1 MMRLLDVEGSL
12 DVAGPGDGFT
22 LHADGA
28 LLRCEVRSVAT
39 GLLLLRLARANAPAV
54 RALVSWLDV
63 AGLRLSVRYRG
74 RVFIEV
80 GAGVPPTWIA
90 SRFGLP
96 APSQGK
102 V

>member
-1 MMRLLDVEGSL
+1 MMRSLDVEGSL

-28 LLRCEVRSVAT
+28 VLHCDVPSVRS
-39 GLLLLRLARANAPAV
+39 GLALLRLARANAPAV
-54 RALVSWLDV
+54 RSLVSWLDL

-74 RVFIEV
+74 RVVFEA
-80 GAGVPPTWIA
+80 GAGLTPTWVA
-90 SRFGLP
+90 NSFGLG